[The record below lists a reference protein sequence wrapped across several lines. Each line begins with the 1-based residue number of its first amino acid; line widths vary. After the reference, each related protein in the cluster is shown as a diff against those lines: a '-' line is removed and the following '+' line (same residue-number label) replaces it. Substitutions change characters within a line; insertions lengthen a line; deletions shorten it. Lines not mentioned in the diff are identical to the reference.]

1 MKLTL
6 IFPNVNRS
14 KSYTSNHRRYTVWI
28 NSKQTFVIDQDSPR
42 DGEVEVKEG
51 DKIFIDKRFAY
62 RNKDASFYY
71 IVGDSTAELI
81 NQEGKKKNVYV
92 NISQGV
98 LHILDDLDFKKAIHV
113 AK

>member
-1 MKLTL
+1 MVVCAAKAVLMNKQKKAKT
-6 IFPNVNRS
+6 F
-14 KSYTSNHRRYTVWI
+14 KTTSI
-28 NSKQTFVIDQDSPR
+28 
-42 DGEVEVKEG
+42 EVKEG

-92 NISQGV
+92 NVSQGV